1 MLFIAP
7 DIWKYIILPYVTKPL
22 YGKIICLNQEL
33 NNYCQEGLT
42 TINIKIS
49 NNKEEILKWLIRK
62 NIYIILNLSYNST
75 IIDDNLKLLLNL
87 RKLYLYNNNT
97 ITDESLKLLVN
108 LRTIGL
114 DNNSTITDDSL
125 KLLVNLRTLY
135 LDNNSTITDGS
146 LKLLVNLRTLY
157 LYNNRTITD
166 DSLKLLVN
174 LRTFGLDNDSTIT
187 DDSLKLLVN
196 LRTLYLHNR
205 PEWRPA
211 SRTTITDE
219 MITVF
224 KQRGVIVYK

>member
-49 NNKEEILKWLIRK
+49 NNKEEILKWSIRK
-62 NIYIILNLSYNST
+62 NIYITLS
-75 IIDDNLKLLLNL
+75 
-87 RKLYLYNNNT
+87 
-97 ITDESLKLLVN
+97 
-108 LRTIGL
+108 L

-135 LDNNSTITDGS
+135 LDNNSTITDDS

-157 LYNNRTITD
+157 LSYN
-166 DSLKLLVN
+166 
-174 LRTFGLDNDSTIT
+174 STIT

-196 LRTLYLHNR
+196 LRTLYLSYNSTITDDSLKLLINLRTLYLYNR
-205 PEWRPA
+205 FAGRSV

-219 MITVF
+219 MITIL
-224 KQRGVIVYK
+224 KQRGVTIYNN